1 MHLDCFRIRDRFFRL
16 ALAVLIACC
25 AFLPPVS
32 ALDGL
37 SEDYQAGEAYFKQRQ
52 YGSAALEFLRVV
64 ARDPRNSDALYYAA
78 LSFQEAG
85 NRSRAGTLYR
95 LLLERFPSSRG
106 AEYARRALAMPGMA
120 AGSPALSSP
129 ALSSPA
135 LSSPALSSQ
144 SVSSDSPGSG
154 DTIPDQDSV
163 PFRRGPDGHL
173 YVDCQVNG
181 RSMPMVFDTGA
192 EVCTMGINQL
202 ASLGLSIPA
211 GARKER
217 LSGVGGEVGAY
228 SIPTRIGLGNMSR
241 TVNVLFMEKSNF
253 ALLGQTFFKDLQYR
267 VDNAS
272 GRINFSKPGATSE
285 YIPND
290 TINIPFKRSGNNLV
304 VTAKVNGAP
313 VPLFFDTGAQ
323 GTLFNSRALSASGG
337 QGFRLIGYGTASGVG
352 GSHRV
357 QVYQV
362 DSIELGPIR
371 QSGMRVTVD
380 NALPVPYGLLGQ
392 DFFGHRQFIID
403 DKSNMI
409 RFMR

>member
-1 MHLDCFRIRDRFFRL
+1 MRLDCLRIRSRFFRL
-16 ALAVLIACC
+16 AVLAACGT
-25 AFLPPVS
+25 FLPPVF
-32 ALDGL
+32 ALDG
-37 SEDYQAGEAYFKQRQ
+37 SYSKDYQAGEAYFKQGR

-78 LSFQEAG
+78 LSFQQAG

-120 AGSPALSSP
+120 AGSPASASRPESP
-129 ALSSPA
+129 DAGKTLIS
-135 LSSPALSSQ
+135 
-144 SVSSDSPGSG
+144 GSG
-154 DTIPDQDSV
+154 DSIPDQDSV

-202 ASLGLSIPA
+202 ATLGLSIPA

-228 SIPTRIGLGNMSR
+228 SIPTRISLGNMSR

-267 VDNAS
+267 VDNSS

-290 TINIPFKRSGNNLV
+290 TIDIPFKRSGNNLV

-352 GSHRV
+352 GSHQV

-403 DKSNMI
+403 EKSDMI

>member
-1 MHLDCFRIRDRFFRL
+1 MRLDHFRIRDRCLRL
-16 ALAVLIACC
+16 TAAVLIACC
-25 AFLPPVS
+25 ACLQPP
-32 ALDGL
+32 ALAL
-37 SEDYQAGEAYFKQRQ
+37 EQLQDYQVGEAYFKQGK

-64 ARDPRNSDALYYAA
+64 ARDPKNSDALYYAA

-106 AEYARRALAMPGMA
+106 AEYARRALTSPGMA
-120 AGSPALSSP
+120 AGSSGSA
-129 ALSSPA
+129 
-135 LSSPALSSQ
+135 SQ
-144 SVSSDSPGSG
+144 SASSGSSGEQDS
-154 DTIPDQDSV
+154 IPDQDSV

-181 RSMPMVFDTGA
+181 RSLPMVFDTGA

-217 LSGVGGEVGAY
+217 LSGVGGQVGAY
-228 SIPTRIGLGNMSR
+228 SIPTRISLGNMSR
-241 TVNVLFMEKSNF
+241 TVNVLFMEKSDF
-253 ALLGQTFFKDLQYR
+253 ALLGQTFFKDLEYR

-285 YIPND
+285 YIPDD

-323 GTLFNSRALSASGG
+323 GTLFNSRALGATGG
-337 QGFRLIGYGTASGVG
+337 RGFQLIGYGTASGVG
-352 GSHRV
+352 GSHQV

-371 QSGMRVTVD
+371 QSSMRVTVD
-380 NALPVPYGLLGQ
+380 NALPVPFGLLGQ

-403 DKSNMI
+403 EKSNMI

>member
-1 MHLDCFRIRDRFFRL
+1 MRPDHFPIRDRCLRL
-16 ALAVLIACC
+16 AVAVLIFCWT
-25 AFLPPVS
+25 FLQPP
-32 ALDGL
+32 ALAL
-37 SEDYQAGEAYFKQRQ
+37 EQLLKDYQVGEAYFKQRK

-106 AEYARRALAMPGMA
+106 AEYARRALASPGMA
-120 AGSPALSSP
+120 AGGTVAASQTASSG
-129 ALSSPA
+129 SSGE
-135 LSSPALSSQ
+135 Q
-144 SVSSDSPGSG
+144 DS
-154 DTIPDQDSV
+154 IPDQDSV

-181 RSMPMVFDTGA
+181 RSLPMVFDTGA

-217 LSGVGGEVGAY
+217 LSGVGGQVGAY
-228 SIPTRIGLGNMSR
+228 SIPTRISLGNMSR
-241 TVNVLFMEKSNF
+241 TVNVLFMEKSDF
-253 ALLGQTFFKDLQYR
+253 ALLGQTFFKDLEYR

-285 YIPND
+285 YIPDD

-323 GTLFNSRALSASGG
+323 GTLFNSRALGATGG
-337 QGFRLIGYGTASGVG
+337 RGFQLIGYGTASGVG
-352 GSHRV
+352 GSHQV

-371 QSGMRVTVD
+371 QSSMRVTVD
-380 NALPVPYGLLGQ
+380 NALPVPFGLLGQ

-403 DKSNMI
+403 EKSNMI